1 VTDRAA
7 HDRPRRRTLA
17 VRRAVRRCDE
27 GVPVVRKRCSVDG
40 ERGQGTVEYL
50 GLLIAIG
57 ALLLAVMTQLKGGGV
72 AKEVSNAMI
81 AAIRQVIGQHSA

>member
-1 VTDRAA
+1 VAT
-7 HDRPRRRTLA
+7 RRHLLA
-17 VRRAVRRCDE
+17 
-27 GVPVVRKRCSVDG
+27 G

-72 AKEVSNAMI
+72 AREVSNAMV
-81 AAIRQVIGQHSA
+81 AAIRQVIGQR

>member
-1 VTDRAA
+1 VAT
-7 HDRPRRRTLA
+7 RRDPLA
-17 VRRAVRRCDE
+17 
-27 GVPVVRKRCSVDG
+27 G

-72 AKEVSNAMI
+72 AREVSNAMV
-81 AAIRQVIGQHSA
+81 AAIRQVIGQR

>member
-1 VTDRAA
+1 MVTKR
-7 HDRPRRRTLA
+7 LA
-17 VRRAVRRCDE
+17 
-27 GVPVVRKRCSVDG
+27 G

-72 AKEVSNAMI
+72 AKEVSGAMV
-81 AAIRQVIGQHSA
+81 AAIRQVIGHH

>member
-1 VTDRAA
+1 MA
-7 HDRPRRRTLA
+7 
-17 VRRAVRRCDE
+17 
-27 GVPVVRKRCSVDG
+27 G

-72 AKEVSNAMI
+72 AREVSNAMV
-81 AAIRQVIGQHSA
+81 AAIRQVIGQR